1 MRWYFIVVFIS
12 ISLIIGEVKY
22 FFHIF
27 VGHLYII
34 FREMSIQVLCLFL
47 IGLFDFLLLN
57 SSSSLYILDTNPL
70 SGMWLANI
78 FSHFIGCLF
87 NLLMCSLM
95 YKFLRL
101 MSSRL
106 YTVAFIASTF
116 GIITKKSFQVQCQEV
131 FPYVFF

>member
-1 MRWYFIVVFIS
+1 MVFIS

-34 FREMSIQVLCLFL
+34 IREMSIQVLCLFL

-70 SGMWLANI
+70 SGM
-78 FSHFIGCLF
+78 
-87 NLLMCSLM
+87 
-95 YKFLRL
+95 
-101 MSSRL
+101 
-106 YTVAFIASTF
+106 
-116 GIITKKSFQVQCQEV
+116 
-131 FPYVFF
+131 